1 MMSKL
6 GKIVVIGGGS
16 GSAVALKGLVKKKLD
31 ISVIVTM
38 FDSGGSSGKLRDEFG
53 LLPVGDI
60 RQCLLALSNS
70 DKSSVKGMV
79 DVLNYR
85 FDKDSSL
92 SGHSVGNLV
101 LAALTSIHK
110 DLGKAI
116 RELSLLLNTK
126 GRVIPVTYDQSNL
139 CARLMNG
146 QIIHSESNI
155 DLREESNPA
164 IKEIYLDKPVEVNQD
179 AVKEI
184 HNADLILLGPGDL
197 YTSIIPNFLVPE
209 IKNAIRDTK
218 AKIIYASNLMTKLGE
233 TSGYKASKFSSE
245 ILGYLYNSKFDSLLL
260 NNSIPPEIVLKAYE
274 KEKAEIVPID
284 EKVKSYSKSL
294 VIKNFIRLE
303 GTTVRHDYDLLAE
316 EIIKLL

>member
-16 GSAVALKGLVKKKLD
+16 GSAVALKGLVKKNLD

-60 RQCLLALSNS
+60 RQCLLALSDS

-164 IKEIYLDKPVEVNQD
+164 IKEIYLDKPVEVNED

-209 IKNAIRDTK
+209 IKNAIRDTR

-233 TSGYKASKFSSE
+233 TSGYEASKFSSE
-245 ILGYLYNSKFDSLLL
+245 ILSYLYNSKFDLLLL
-260 NNSIPPEIVLKAYE
+260 NNSVPPEIVLKAYE
-274 KEKAEIVPID
+274 KEKAEIVSID
-284 EKVKSYSKSL
+284 DKVNDYSKSL

-303 GTTVRHDYDLLAE
+303 GTTVRQDYDILAE
-316 EIIKLL
+316 EIIKVL

>member
-16 GSAVALKGLVKKKLD
+16 GSAVALKGLVKKNLD

-60 RQCLLALSNS
+60 RQCLLALSDS

-164 IKEIYLDKPVEVNQD
+164 IKEIYLDKPVEVNED

-209 IKNAIRDTK
+209 IKNAIRDTR

-233 TSGYKASKFSSE
+233 TSGYEASKFSSE
-245 ILGYLYNSKFDSLLL
+245 ILSYLYNSKFDLLLL
-260 NNSIPPEIVLKAYE
+260 NNSVPPEIVLKAYE
-274 KEKAEIVPID
+274 KEKAEIDSND
-284 EKVKSYSKSL
+284 EKVNDYSKSI
-294 VIKNFIRLE
+294 VIKNLIRLE

-316 EIIKLL
+316 EIIKVL

>member
-16 GSAVALKGLVKKKLD
+16 GSAVALKGLVKKNLD

-164 IKEIYLDKPVEVNQD
+164 IKEI
-179 AVKEI
+179 

-209 IKNAIRDTK
+209 IKNAIRDTR

-233 TSGYKASKFSSE
+233 TSGYEASKFSSE
-245 ILGYLYNSKFDSLLL
+245 ILSYLYNSKFDLLLL
-260 NNSIPPEIVLKAYE
+260 NNSVPPEIVLKAYE
-274 KEKAEIVPID
+274 KEKAEIVSID
-284 EKVKSYSKSL
+284 EKVNDYSKSL

-316 EIIKLL
+316 EIIKVL

>member
-16 GSAVALKGLVKKKLD
+16 GSAVALKGLVKKNLD

-60 RQCLLALSNS
+60 RQCLLALSDS

-146 QIIHSESNI
+146 QIIHS
-155 DLREESNPA
+155 
-164 IKEIYLDKPVEVNQD
+164 
-179 AVKEI
+179 
-184 HNADLILLGPGDL
+184 
-197 YTSIIPNFLVPE
+197 
-209 IKNAIRDTK
+209 
-218 AKIIYASNLMTKLGE
+218 
-233 TSGYKASKFSSE
+233 
-245 ILGYLYNSKFDSLLL
+245 
-260 NNSIPPEIVLKAYE
+260 
-274 KEKAEIVPID
+274 
-284 EKVKSYSKSL
+284 
-294 VIKNFIRLE
+294 
-303 GTTVRHDYDLLAE
+303 
-316 EIIKLL
+316 